1 MSYLTI
7 NNHVLPLPD
16 QYRISLTDIE
26 SKSSGQTEGGTY
38 QRDVIRL
45 GRVSIDVSFT
55 LTRETNVKLTGLLNR
70 SKVLCQYLD
79 PKTNHLTQ
87 SEMMMSNYDATMIKN
102 RQGQGLWQVSFTLT
116 EL

>member
-7 NNHVLPLPD
+7 NHQVLPLPD

-45 GRVSIDVSFT
+45 GRVTIDVTFT
-55 LTRETNVKLTGLLNR
+55 LTREMHKKLSVLLNR
-70 SKVLCQYLD
+70 TKLQCQYLD
-79 PKTNHLTQ
+79 PKNDTLTET
-87 SEMMMSNYDATMIKN
+87 EMMASDYEATMIKN
-102 RQGQGLWQVSFTLT
+102 RQGQGLWQVSFKLT